1 MSNLPKISDLSDW
14 YNEVVTKAEL
24 ACHGPVRGTMVI
36 RPYGCAVWEIIQK
49 RLDERIKATGH
60 QNAIFPLLIPE
71 SFFDKKLKKLVEN
84 VLHDAKNQINLL
96 DNLIATQEFDSREF
110 HQMD

>member
-1 MSNLPKISDLSDW
+1 MYSISQTTKEQLTTTM
-14 YNEVVTKAEL
+14 YNAS
-24 ACHGPVRGTMVI
+24 VI
-36 RPYGCAVWEIIQK
+36 IA
-49 RLDERIKATGH
+49 
-60 QNAIFPLLIPE
+60 LIPE

>member
-1 MSNLPKISDLSDW
+1 MYSISQTTKEQLTTTM
-14 YNEVVTKAEL
+14 YNAS
-24 ACHGPVRGTMVI
+24 VI
-36 RPYGCAVWEIIQK
+36 IA
-49 RLDERIKATGH
+49 
-60 QNAIFPLLIPE
+60 LIPE

-96 DNLIATQEFDSREF
+96 DNLKKPEINDSSEF